1 MKIRVVD
8 VLPGVLVKTSPKFT
22 WNGLKGQTCLNC
34 QGDWDEGE
42 NPQIVEEETDKSS
55 MQSQRPRSFKSHA
68 PDLLQNL
75 WHRMELS
82 LYLASFNSQEV
93 NPQSA
98 DRVHS

>member
-8 VLPGVLVKTSPKFT
+8 FLPGVLVKTSPNFT
-22 WNGLKGQTCLNC
+22 WNSLKGQTCLNC
-34 QGDWDEGE
+34 QGDGDGG
-42 NPQIVEEETDKSS
+42 ETDESS

-68 PDLLQNL
+68 PNLLQTL

-93 NPQSA
+93 NPQCA
-98 DRVHS
+98 DLVHS